1 MLKQTNSFLSCKQQ
15 NKMTHQAVLGTT
27 QVGRK
32 NWQSHKWM
40 DRSFDYASMQ
50 LAMAGIV
57 RQTRRGSQGERRI
70 SPCVRG
76 KSMDQVLTDCLS
88 RLCDYNGLPFLQR
101 CISFLNHCH
110 FSSEEIKAF
119 LNCIQHFFF
128 FKK

>member
-1 MLKQTNSFLSCKQQ
+1 
-15 NKMTHQAVLGTT
+15 MTHQAVLGTT

-88 RLCDYNGLPFLQR
+88 RLCVPQWSQTIHEFAYSCLLIYLSCQIEHLLASIGQVNWPLKVAILT
-101 CISFLNHCH
+101 SH
-110 FSSEEIKAF
+110 FK
-119 LNCIQHFFF
+119 
-128 FKK
+128 